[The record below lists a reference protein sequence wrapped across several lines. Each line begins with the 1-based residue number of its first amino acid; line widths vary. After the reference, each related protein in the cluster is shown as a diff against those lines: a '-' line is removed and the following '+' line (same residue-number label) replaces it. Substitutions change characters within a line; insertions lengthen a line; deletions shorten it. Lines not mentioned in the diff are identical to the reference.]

1 MSIKTLTS
9 LGEFQDAVRKYM
21 PDPDMDLLERA
32 YVFSSNVHAGVERSC
47 GGSAFSHTCA
57 VASMVVRLQLDIVT
71 VAAALV
77 HDVLERNL
85 ITVDE
90 LHVELGAEVVHLVEG
105 LTKINSIIYQ
115 RGQERDT
122 ESFRKMLLAIA
133 RDVRIVLLKLAD
145 RLHSMQTL
153 GLLPPKD
160 QIRIARETLEVYAPL
175 ANRMGISWVKSQL
188 EDLCFK
194 HLYPE
199 EYKEL
204 RRKIRQFKT
213 DANEQYIQGVIE
225 HIQDKLKSSG
235 IDGQVSGRSKHLY
248 SVYRKIKRQNIDLD
262 QVYDLIAF
270 RIIVNT
276 VRDCYACLGI
286 IHAAWKPVSGRF
298 KDYVAM
304 PKANMYQSLHTSVI
318 GPYGKRMEVQIRT
331 EEMHRIAEEGIAAH
345 WKYKESNAS
354 VPVAEDGRFSWLRHM
369 LEWQKELN
377 SAHKVNAQ
385 TQLDLFPEEVYVFT
399 PDGHVRELPRGS
411 CPIDFAYSI
420 HGDVGNRCVGAKVNG
435 KMVALKTPLLNGDV
449 VEILTSSTQTPSKDW
464 LNLAKT
470 SKARNR
476 IRHWIKTQER
486 EKSIEIG
493 REVLERELRK
503 HKASLN
509 KILHE
514 KIMTEVVKGFGFK
527 GSDEML
533 AAIGYGKLSAL
544 LVAGKL
550 LPEVDMRPPGG
561 KIQALGRIFGKVRKK
576 PAADPIR
583 IQGKDNIM
591 VRFAK
596 CCTPLPGDAIV
607 GFITRGRG
615 ITVHSATCSHLLETD
630 PQRRVE
636 VAWDEGVKAVRN
648 VKVNVLCADTKGILA
663 EITNVINQRE
673 ADIVAASIH
682 AHGQRGL
689 NEFELAVES
698 VDHLNQV
705 MASLKGIKGVRRVE
719 RVGER

>member
-1 MSIKTLTS
+1 MAIKSLTS

-21 PDPDMDLLERA
+21 PDPDLDLLERA
-32 YVFSSNVHAGVERSC
+32 YNFSSRVHTGVEHSC
-47 GGSAFSHTCA
+47 GDSTFAHSCA
-57 VASMVVRLQLDIVT
+57 VASTVIRLQLDIVT

-77 HDVLERNL
+77 HDVFERNL
-85 ITVDE
+85 ATVDE
-90 LHVELGAEVVHLVEG
+90 LHAELGAGVVHLVEG

-115 RGQERDT
+115 RGQERET

-133 RDVRIVLLKLAD
+133 RDIRIVLLKLTD
-145 RLHSMQTL
+145 RLHNMQTL
-153 GLLPPKD
+153 GCLPPQD
-160 QIRIARETLEVYAPL
+160 RLRIARETLEVYAPL
-175 ANRMGISWVKSQL
+175 ANRMGISWLKSQL

-204 RRKIRQFKT
+204 RRKIKLFKT
-213 DANEQYIQGVIE
+213 DANEQYIQSVVE
-225 HIQDKLKSSG
+225 HIQAKLKNNG

-248 SVYRKIKRQNIDLD
+248 SVYRKIKRQNVDLD
-262 QVYDLIAF
+262 QIYDLIAF
-270 RIIVNT
+270 RIIVNS
-276 VRDCYACLGI
+276 VRDCYASLGI
-286 IHAAWKPVSGRF
+286 IHAAWKPVPGRF
-298 KDYVAM
+298 KDYIAM

-377 SAHKVNAQ
+377 SAHEVSAQ

-420 HGDVGNRCVGAKVNG
+420 HGDVGNHCVGAKVNG

-470 SKARNR
+470 AKARNR

-486 EKSIEIG
+486 EKSIELG
-493 REVLERELRK
+493 REILERELRK
-503 HKASLN
+503 HKVSLN
-509 KILHE
+509 KIVHE
-514 KIMTEVVKGFGFK
+514 KIMAEVVSGFGFK
-527 GSDEML
+527 SSAEMF
-533 AAIGYGKLSAL
+533 AAVGYGKLSAL
-544 LVAGKL
+544 QVAGKL
-550 LPEVDMRPPGG
+550 LPDVDMRPGGG
-561 KIQALGRIFGKVRKK
+561 KIQALGRLLGKVRKK
-576 PAADPIR
+576 PAVDPIR

-596 CCTPLPGDAIV
+596 CCNPLPGDAIV

-615 ITVHSATCSHLLETD
+615 ITIHAATCPHLLETD

-636 VAWDEGVKAVRN
+636 VAWDEEVKTVRN
-648 VKVNVLCADTKGILA
+648 VKINVLCSDTKGILA

-705 MASLKGIKGVRRVE
+705 MASLRGIKGVKRVE

>member
-1 MSIKTLTS
+1 
-9 LGEFQDAVRKYM
+9 
-21 PDPDMDLLERA
+21 
-32 YVFSSNVHAGVERSC
+32 
-47 GGSAFSHTCA
+47 
-57 VASMVVRLQLDIVT
+57 
-71 VAAALV
+71 
-77 HDVLERNL
+77 
-85 ITVDE
+85 
-90 LHVELGAEVVHLVEG
+90 ELGAEVVHLVEG

-115 RGQERDT
+115 RGQERET

-133 RDVRIVLLKLAD
+133 RDIRIVLLKLTD
-145 RLHSMQTL
+145 RLHNMQTL
-153 GLLPPKD
+153 GCLPPKD
-160 QIRIARETLEVYAPL
+160 RLRIARETLEVYAPL
-175 ANRMGISWVKSQL
+175 ANRMGISWLKSQL

-204 RRKIRQFKT
+204 RRKIRLFKT
-213 DANEQYIQGVIE
+213 DANEQYIQSVVE
-225 HIQDKLKSSG
+225 HIQAKLKNNG

-248 SVYRKIKRQNIDLD
+248 SVYRKIKRQNVDLD
-262 QVYDLIAF
+262 QIYDLIAF
-270 RIIVNT
+270 RIIVNS
-276 VRDCYACLGI
+276 VRDCYASLGI
-286 IHAAWKPVSGRF
+286 IHAAWKPVPGRF
-298 KDYVAM
+298 KDYIAM

-377 SAHKVNAQ
+377 SAHEVSAQ

-420 HGDVGNRCVGAKVNG
+420 HGDVGNHCVGAKVNG

-470 SKARNR
+470 AKARNR

-486 EKSIEIG
+486 EKSIELG
-493 REVLERELRK
+493 REILERELRK
-503 HKASLN
+503 HKVSLN
-509 KILHE
+509 KIVHE
-514 KIMTEVVKGFGFK
+514 KIMAEVVSGFGFK
-527 GSDEML
+527 SSAEMF
-533 AAIGYGKLSAL
+533 AAVGYGKLSAL
-544 LVAGKL
+544 QVAGKL
-550 LPEVDMRPPGG
+550 LPDVDMRPGGG
-561 KIQALGRIFGKVRKK
+561 KIQALGRMLGKVRKK
-576 PAADPIR
+576 PAVDPIR

-596 CCTPLPGDAIV
+596 CCNPLPGDAIV

-615 ITVHSATCSHLLETD
+615 ITVHAATCPHLLETD

-636 VAWDEGVKAVRN
+636 VAWDEEVKTVRN
-648 VKVNVLCADTKGILA
+648 VKVNVLCSDTKGILA

-689 NEFELAVES
+689 NEFELAVGS
-698 VDHLNQV
+698 VAHLNQV
-705 MASLKGIKGVRRVE
+705 MASLRGIKGVKRVE